1 MEMDDTSGMDDD
13 LPFKHCDDNEL
24 IKTCSN
30 KIAADN
36 QQNKMSSSFIAQN
49 LPFKGCTD
57 FEMFRECPKNTQTEK

>member
-1 MEMDDTSGMDDD
+1 MSGMDDD

-49 LPFKGCTD
+49 L
-57 FEMFRECPKNTQTEK
+57 R